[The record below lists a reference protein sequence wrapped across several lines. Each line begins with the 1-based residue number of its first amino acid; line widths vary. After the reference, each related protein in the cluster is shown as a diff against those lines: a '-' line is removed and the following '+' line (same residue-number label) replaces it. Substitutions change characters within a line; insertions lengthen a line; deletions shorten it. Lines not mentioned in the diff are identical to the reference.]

1 MTATHASLSRR
12 LMIAAGIFIS
22 AALIRFHWSSLAR
35 PQDNLCHEGHISYF
49 YECIL

>member
-22 AALIRFHWSSLAR
+22 AALIIAAVLISFVLHRFVQGQIDQRLDAHR
-35 PQDNLCHEGHISYF
+35 
-49 YECIL
+49 